1 MVKIDYEK
9 MVRDQVD
16 DMIAQIAGHTSS
28 EDVARIRDAFEF
40 AHDAHAPQRRKSG
53 EPYITHPVAVARII
67 ALELQLGPN
76 PIIAGF
82 LHDVVEDTPHS
93 IQEIS
98 ERFGSDV
105 AFLVDV
111 VTKRKYIGD
120 DGRKQESNFRQL
132 LKSLQYDIRAVLI
145 KLADRLHNMRTLA
158 SMKPEKQMKIA
169 GETDYFYAPFAN
181 RLGLH
186 SVRRELEN
194 LSFKY
199 RCPDRYER
207 LSNQLEAD
215 QADNRERL
223 TDFTDHLVRILQKR
237 GINVRTEIRWR
248 QPYSIYQSMQRHGRD
263 FQHVDFRHII
273 RLIYDARNVTRP
285 IGMPDEAASDEKALS
300 LKIYSILTDHFKER
314 PGSMINYIDN
324 PKENGYQSLH
334 IRLLSN
340 HGCWE
345 EIHISSEHM
354 VERSRLGLILD
365 HIEEER
371 RSSQK
376 CVEENRPRDCR
387 QRNNEYRWID
397 KFKIMLQDI
406 SESNADALFMDSV
419 VSALY
424 SEDITVY
431 DTAGNPTRLPLNGT
445 ALDYAFE
452 IGKGE
457 HAQYARINGKLQ
469 TLKTVLQ
476 HGDCVE
482 IGVNPD
488 IHPHGDWYGWAKTY
502 KAKNY
507 LKPFCHPEMAGRYR
521 RCEFCKPL
529 PGHEVIG
536 FRENDGNITVHRR
549 DCRHVISQAAQQ
561 GDRIRNVLFPAC
573 EECVFPV
580 KTHIRGVDR
589 PQLLKDI
596 VSCMTDIMHI
606 SISSMSI
613 ESQDEIFDCT
623 IGYTVHSAEELRDTV
638 RLLAS
643 IRGVDEVSK

>member
-223 TDFTDHLVRILQKR
+223 TDFTDHLVRILEKR
-237 GINVRTEIRWR
+237 GINVRTESRWR

-476 HGDCVE
+476 QGDCVE

>member
-1 MVKIDYEK
+1 MVKIDYE
-9 MVRDQVD
+9 MVVRDQVD
-16 DMIAQIAGHTSS
+16 DMIAQISGHTSP

-53 EPYITHPVAVARII
+53 EPYIIHPVAVARII

-98 ERFGSDV
+98 GRFGPDV

-199 RCPDRYER
+199 RCPDRFER
-207 LSNQLEAD
+207 LSSQLEAD

-248 QPYSIYQSMQRHGRD
+248 QPYSISQSMQRHGRD

-285 IGMPDEAASDEKALS
+285 IGMPDEAASDEKAIS

-340 HGCWE
+340 HGYWE

-354 VERSRLGLILD
+354 VERSRLGLILE

-371 RSSQK
+371 RSGQK
-376 CVEENRPRDCR
+376 CVGENRPRDCR

-397 KFKIMLQDI
+397 KFQIMLQDI

-482 IGVNPD
+482 ISVNPD

-502 KAKNY
+502 KAKNF

-536 FRENDGNITVHRR
+536 FRENDGNVTVHRR

-573 EECVFPV
+573 EERVFPV

-606 SISSMSI
+606 SVSSMNI
-613 ESQDEIFDCT
+613 ETQDEIFDCT